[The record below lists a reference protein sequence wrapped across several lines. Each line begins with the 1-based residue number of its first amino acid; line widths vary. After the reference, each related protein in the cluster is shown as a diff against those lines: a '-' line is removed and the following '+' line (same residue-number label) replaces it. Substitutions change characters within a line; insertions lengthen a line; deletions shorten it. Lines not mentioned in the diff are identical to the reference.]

1 MARKR
6 KSRNRAAAPREYTET
21 RADLNNLDL
30 NSEDEFQDQSEMIN
44 LDGRLQRDED
54 SEQEVFGMDYDDDS
68 AEEEE
73 LLEKFK
79 AHNRHVLEPNSDN
92 EEEQDEAGWGSS
104 RNDYYVS
111 DEATDDEAKEE
122 EQEAL
127 RLQKKQVETF
137 EEQDFLDDDFEN
149 LIQNKLKDVE
159 RKEFNLDEAERIQP
173 NLSNLSVKEQM
184 RLLKK
189 NMPDILKYKKEFSV
203 IWEELQDEEDRDEV
217 LFLKYLYLANLAY
230 FLAMAASDTN
240 TRTSHPVVDHLK
252 KFEELVSQSKQQTK
266 VDDVEEDVEDDDVEE
281 EFEDLIEEEQEFEQD
296 VVQDEEGS
304 EDELVQEYKPL
315 VPLKKKK
322 KYSSGAFGE
331 GEDIAEVD
339 LQDKILKKKSLQFH
353 VNRVDQNLLDKNLA
367 SKIRAKLESKPE
379 TEKSQEPEFNEDED
393 EHYLNQTEQIY
404 GKLSD
409 NEQEDQDDSDDYYEE
424 VKNMKRKRKEEKEEL
439 HAELHK
445 PLEEPFQED
454 DLEMDVKRKAT
465 YKILANRGLTPFRK
479 KENRN
484 PRVKKRM
491 KYDAAKKK
499 LSSVRRVAVDK
510 SKLSKYQGELTGIKS
525 NLSRSTKF

>member
-6 KSRNRAAAPREYTET
+6 KSRKPAPPKEYTET
-21 RADLNNLDL
+21 KADLNNLDL
-30 NSEDEFQDQSEMIN
+30 NSEDEFQDQSEMIT
-44 LDGRLQRDED
+44 LDDRYQRDEE
-54 SEQEVFGMDYDDDS
+54 SEQEVFGMDYDEDS
-68 AEEEE
+68 VEEEE

-79 AHNRHVLEPNSDN
+79 AHNRHFLEPKSDD
-92 EEEQDEAGWGSS
+92 EEEHEEEDGWGQS

-137 EEQDFLDDDFEN
+137 EEQDFLDDNFEN
-149 LIQNKLKDVE
+149 LIKNKLKSVE
-159 RKEFNLDEAERIQP
+159 RKEFNLDEAEVIQP

-189 NMPDILKYKKEFSV
+189 NMPDILKYQKEFSV
-203 IWEELQDEEDRDEV
+203 IWSELQNEGERDEV

-230 FLAMAASDTN
+230 FLAMAASETN
-240 TRTSHPVVDHLK
+240 TRTTHPAIDHLK
-252 KFEELVSQSKQQTK
+252 KFEALVSKSQQLVDEDQEESIEEDYELVEQEDISAQSS
-266 VDDVEEDVEDDDVEE
+266 EE
-281 EFEDLIEEEQEFEQD
+281 EEEQERA
-296 VVQDEEGS
+296 VEES
-304 EDELVQEYKPL
+304 EEESDAAIEEYQPYI
-315 VPLKKKK
+315 PLKKKK
-322 KYSSGAFGE
+322 KNASGLFGE

-339 LQDKILKKKSLQFH
+339 LEDKIRQKKSLQFH
-353 VNRVDQNLLDKNLA
+353 VNRVDQNLLDKKLY
-367 SKIRAKLESKPE
+367 SKINAKLQPKTEPAFDEEEDEQYLNE
-379 TEKSQEPEFNEDED
+379 TEK
-393 EHYLNQTEQIY
+393 IY

-409 NEQEDQDDSDDYYEE
+409 NEIDQEEEGSDDYYEE
-424 VKNMKRKRKEEKEEL
+424 VKSLKRKRREEREEL

-445 PLEEPFQED
+445 PMEEPAPEED
-454 DLEMDVKRKAT
+454 LDMDTKRKAT
-465 YKILANRGLTPFRK
+465 YKILANRGLTPYRK

-499 LSSVRRVAVDK
+499 LTSVRRVAVDK
-510 SKLSKYQGELTGIKS
+510 SKLSKYQGELTGIKT